1 MAEKRLNSQPTPRTV
16 YSLNSKQ
23 TQRNLTYTNKCWI
36 PESNKLLTPKQKL
49 HIKPEN
55 HLQKLWKSSKTHH
68 HSHSEPTMINCV
80 QTPAKRT
87 IQNQFFPKQKHI
99 QPRNKTTMSRK
110 SRISFVS
117 LKKSIQFSL
126 YLRYNVTHP
135 LTHWKRRRIRYV
147 AKKGRRENTTISVN

>member
-117 LKKSIQFSL
+117 LKKSIQMIRSSSL
-126 YLRYNVTHP
+126 YQCSAN
-135 LTHWKRRRIRYV
+135 
-147 AKKGRRENTTISVN
+147 NTDYFLILSNILLINLFHSS